1 MLFDW
6 FTVGAQ
12 ALNFLILVW
21 LMKRFLYKPILDA
34 IETREKRIAKSLAD
48 AALKESAA
56 KKERDEFQ
64 TKNDDFDH
72 QRKAL
77 LSKAQDD
84 AQAERQRLMDE
95 AKQSADA
102 LELKRKSALTSELQ
116 NLRQDIARRSRDEV
130 FATAD
135 KVLTDLAG
143 TTLQARMVEVF
154 TSRLRTL
161 DDKDK
166 TGLAKALT
174 TPGASVSVR
183 SAFELTPA
191 QREGLQHALHDTLA
205 SDSTLQFDTTPE
217 LISGLE
223 LTANGWKLPWNIADF
238 LASLERSVDELLKLP
253 PVAKPKPKAK
263 PKHPTAAAKE
273 TP

>member
-34 IETREKRIAKSLAD
+34 IEAREKRIAQSLAD
-48 AALKESAA
+48 AASKEAA
-56 KKERDEFQ
+56 AQKERDEFQ
-64 TKNDDFDH
+64 ARNADFDR
-72 QRKAL
+72 QRKEL
-77 LSKAQDD
+77 LSRAQDEI
-84 AQAERQRLMDE
+84 QTERKRLMDE
-95 AKQSADA
+95 ARQAADA
-102 LELKRKSALTSELQ
+102 LRLKRQDALTSELQ
-116 NLRQDIARRSRDEV
+116 NLRQDIARRSREEV

-154 TSRLRTL
+154 TSRLRAL

-166 TGLAKALT
+166 AGLAKALT
-174 TPGASVSVR
+174 TSGATVGVR
-183 SAFELTPA
+183 SAFDLTPT
-191 QREGLQHALHDTLA
+191 QREELQRALHDTLA
-205 SDSTLQFDTTPE
+205 SGSTLRFDTTPE

-238 LASLERSVDELLKLP
+238 LASMERSIDDLLKAQP
-253 PVAKPKPKAK
+253 APQ
-263 PKHPTAAAKE
+263 HPAAAAE
-273 TP
+273 EAS